1 MDDMSE
7 GEISWRE
14 RVTQRN
20 PKVPAKARPI
30 RTNQSVKRIDV
41 IEAERI

>member
-20 PKVPAKARPI
+20 PKVPANARPI

-41 IEAERI
+41 IEAERM